1 MNDPNDFETRE
12 TLSSITPGGV
22 MPREFVPPEPTPEPT
37 FKPSPDI
44 HRDLEES
51 WERPDD
57 FAKTGFRGLDAILRG
72 GLRRGECVALAGSAG
87 QGKSSLAIQLALEAA
102 RSGGVAIYCTVEMPR
117 EEILARAIA
126 REMFTLADATGRN
139 WAVGFGDVLFGHHLR
154 GTITSTEMQTE
165 VMGRYLR
172 AREALHRD
180 VYPRFIVQQL
190 QPGATIGDV
199 AELVANVRANLSFE
213 GLVVLVLDPL
223 QRLFASPSGARQ
235 GRALE
240 AVNANETERVGAVV
254 QELKH
259 LADAQNLAA
268 VFTSDT
274 TKAAV
279 MGDAKGDGLEL
290 RGSYQLA
297 HLATVI
303 LTMRASEDAEGLAKA
318 NLHAGLEGAQIE
330 RAAPSWL
337 RTRDDAT
344 KLGARYAL
352 LHCAKARRGPPSSFA
367 MGFVP
372 GAGAFV
378 EGDADDAGASPSKG
392 KKPTKTKPT
401 KTKPVNIVVKLNPMD
416 SKRLADA
423 AIAEHTKPTEET
435 DQ

>member
-1 MNDPNDFETRE
+1 MTTTDFETRE
-12 TLSSITPGGV
+12 TLSSITPGRV
-22 MPREFVPPEPTPEPT
+22 MPREFVTPEPM

-57 FAKTGFRGLDAILRG
+57 FAKTGFRGLDAIMRG

-87 QGKSSLAIQLALEAA
+87 QGKSSLAIQLAIEAA

-126 REMFTLADATGRN
+126 REMFALADATGRD

-154 GTITSTEMQTE
+154 GTITSTEVQTE
-165 VMGRYLR
+165 VTERYLR

-254 QELKH
+254 QEMKH

-290 RGSYQLA
+290 RGNYQLA

-303 LTMRASEDAEGLAKA
+303 LTMRASDDAEGLAKA

-378 EGDADDAGASPSKG
+378 EGEADDAGASHSKG

-401 KTKPVNIVVKLNPMD
+401 KTKPVNIVVKLTPMD

-423 AIAEHTKPTEET
+423 AIAEHTKSTEET

>member
-1 MNDPNDFETRE
+1 MKRHNHFETRE
-12 TLSSITPGGV
+12 TVSSIRPGEV
-22 MPREFVPPEPTPEPT
+22 MPVEFVPPEPT

-87 QGKSSLAIQLALEAA
+87 QGKSSLAIQLAIEAA

-126 REMFTLADATGRN
+126 REMFTLADAAGRN

-254 QELKH
+254 QEMKH

-378 EGDADDAGASPSKG
+378 EGEADDAGASHSKG

-401 KTKPVNIVVKLNPMD
+401 KTKPVNIVVKLTPMD

-423 AIAEHTKPTEET
+423 AIAEHTKSTEET